1 MLALWL
7 RAKMFWAMRR
17 NAERVVR
24 LFLDQRVHLG
34 LKACSALAAL
44 LIISPLDIFGDIP
57 GLGLLDD
64 TALLMMLAWVFVRL
78 CPAEVVAEHFGPLAG
93 RRLRNVTPS

>member
-17 NAERVVR
+17 NATRVAR
-24 LFLDQRVHLG
+24 LFLDQRVHLA
-34 LKACSALAAL
+34 LKASTALAAL
-44 LIISPLDIFGDIP
+44 LIISPLDIFGDVP
-57 GLGLLDD
+57 GLGLVDD

-78 CPAEVVAEHFGPLAG
+78 CPAHVVAEHFGPPAG
-93 RRLRNVTPS
+93 RRLKNVTPS